1 MRKNLKRIMAGALM
15 LTVFTGTGCSAQ
27 TAARSEEG
35 KTQAEGAGTAE
46 TESTGATGDGGV
58 GCQLRSNGGYIHPGG
73 KH

>member
-1 MRKNLKRIMAGALM
+1 MAGALM

-46 TESTGATGDGGV
+46 TEST
-58 GCQLRSNGGYIHPGG
+58 
-73 KH
+73 